1 MKKTLA
7 IILALLLGISMLSAC
22 GGMEEP
28 PPLPPPRERE
38 KTPEVI
44 ATPEPP
50 PAETTIE
57 GFYTLVSLITD
68 GEDLMELYVEIAA
81 ELGMSTDDFYME
93 FLSNGVVR
101 MGFFPGSEDEIEEG
115 SFTVSGNSISVIID
129 GEETQGSIDGNR
141 ISFSED
147 DMEMVFERNPG
158 YTGPAFRALPVLGSE
173 IPNGGGSVLVSEDT
187 DFIFTPGQTGLWLLS
202 TSDNGDSDP
211 MLEVLDETGEIIAE
225 DDDGAGG
232 LNAQIIIF
240 LDGGDEYII
249 RAKFWSQSSDGFTLT
264 VTPLNNLRE
273 IPGDGGILPVNV
285 EEIFSFTPD
294 KSGNWEFR
302 TSDNGS
308 SDPVLDIFDSDGI
321 RIAGDDDG
329 GDGMNALVSTRLIE
343 GEVYIVRV
351 YTYGLEDG
359 AFTLNVTLK

>member
-50 PAETTIE
+50 PIETTIE

-68 GEDLMELYVEIAA
+68 GEDVMELYIEISA

-93 FLSNGVVR
+93 FLSNGIVR

-115 SFTVSGNSISVIID
+115 TFTVSGNSITVIID
-129 GEETQGSIDGNR
+129 GEETEGSIYGDR

-147 DMEMVFERNPG
+147 DMEMVFQRNPG
-158 YTGPAFRALPVLGSE
+158 YTGPVFRDLPVLGSE
-173 IPNGGGSVLVSEDT
+173 IPVGGGSVLVSEDT
-187 DFIFTPGQTGLWLLS
+187 DFVFSPGQTGLWLLR

-211 MLEVLDETGEIIAE
+211 MLEVYDETGLMIAE

-240 LDGGDEYII
+240 LDGGDEYTI
-249 RAKFWSQSSDGFTLT
+249 RAKFWSDSSDSFTLT
-264 VTPLNNLRE
+264 VTHLDNLRE
-273 IPGDGGILPVNV
+273 IPADGGNFPVNV
-285 EEIFSFTPD
+285 EEIFSFTPG

-308 SDPVLDIFDSDGI
+308 SDPVLDIFDSDGV
-321 RIAGDDDG
+321 RIAGDDDS

-343 GEVYIVRV
+343 GESYIIRTF
-351 YTYGLEDG
+351 TYELEDG